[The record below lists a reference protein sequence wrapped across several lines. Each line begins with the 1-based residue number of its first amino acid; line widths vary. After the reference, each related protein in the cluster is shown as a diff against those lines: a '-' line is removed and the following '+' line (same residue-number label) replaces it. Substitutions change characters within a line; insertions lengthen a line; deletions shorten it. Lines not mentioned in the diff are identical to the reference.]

1 MQIMLTLQRRG
12 GILKNLCNKKT
23 EVYSRV
29 VGYYRPV
36 QNWNLGK
43 KEEYRMRKTFKQDID
58 LFTIKKN
65 NIVFKEG
72 SKCKY
77 NLITYEFVEIFELG
91 SFAFFDDKTGQNEVW
106 LFILAN
112 DEERPKL
119 LTITEE
125 EKSGIIWHD
134 IRGI

>member
-58 LFTIKKN
+58 LFTIEKN

-77 NLITYEFVEIFELG
+77 NLINYEFVEIFELG
-91 SFAFFDDKTGQNEVW
+91 SFAFFDDKTGQNEVAREH
-106 LFILAN
+106 FKKIG
-112 DEERPKL
+112 
-119 LTITEE
+119 
-125 EKSGIIWHD
+125 KSDSFYSSDARKIK
-134 IRGI
+134 RGIKAN